1 VIVCRLLALLL
12 VSGCLSAP
20 LFARGGIPDQ
30 PADMSLLVRI
40 AMIVEDS
47 PLPMRR
53 DFAWLAISEMAGM
66 YTGEAQRA
74 RLETRRTAR
83 ARDTARWAAAVDDY
97 AVRMKA
103 LADAM
108 TSATPIEVTVG
119 VDSSVSLYVGG
130 EMVIVTGV
138 FIGQQASYEQRVIE
152 QFCTLYQCERLLA
165 RYELSV
171 PAADTITTKRASK
184 AAYWSFSQYAG
195 PVCMTDDGLEF
206 QFRDMSGLGQKR
218 VACSQ
223 IVAELYD
230 LVDALARRHRQ
241 GIMVDWNALKISP
254 IAGSEGHQIV
264 LNTND
269 DIRMPLPGLAAS
281 KDLFRMVRPWLAAR
295 ATGREFHLVVLNA
308 GHLMEE
314 LGASP

>member
-1 VIVCRLLALLL
+1 MVCRLLVLLL
-12 VSGCLSAP
+12 VLGFSPAP
-20 LFARGGIPDQ
+20 LFARGGVPEQ
-30 PADMSLLVRI
+30 PADQSLLVRI

-97 AVRMKA
+97 AVRMKV

-138 FIGQQASYEQRVIE
+138 FIGQQAIYEQRVIE

-171 PAADTITTKRASK
+171 PAADTITTKKASK

-206 QFRDMSGLGQKR
+206 QFREMSGLGQKR
-218 VACSQ
+218 AACSQ

-230 LVDALARRHRQ
+230 LVDALVRRHRQ

-264 LNTND
+264 LNTSE
-269 DIRMPLPGLAAS
+269 DIRMSLPGLAAS
-281 KDLFRMVRPWLAAR
+281 KDLFRMVRPWLEAR
-295 ATGREFHLVVLNA
+295 TKGQEFHLVVLNA
-308 GHLMEE
+308 GYLMEG

>member
-1 VIVCRLLALLL
+1 MCRLLALLL
-12 VSGCLSAP
+12 VLGCSP
-20 LFARGGIPDQ
+20 VPVFARGAVADQ
-30 PADMSLLVRI
+30 PADQSLLVRI

-83 ARDTARWAAAVDDY
+83 ASDTARWAAAVDDY
-97 AVRMKA
+97 AVRTKA

-119 VDSSVSLYVGG
+119 VDGSVSLYVGD

-138 FIGQQASYEQRVIE
+138 FIGQQAYYEQRVIE
-152 QFCTLYQCERLLA
+152 QFCTLYPCERLLA

-171 PAADTITTKRASK
+171 PAADIITTKRPSK
-184 AAYWSFSQYAG
+184 AAYWSFSQHAG

-218 VACSQ
+218 AACSQ
-223 IVAELYD
+223 IVAELHD
-230 LVDALARRHRQ
+230 LADALARRLRQ
-241 GIMVDWNALKISP
+241 GIMVDWNGLKLSP
-254 IAGSEGHQIV
+254 ITGSERHQIV
-264 LNTND
+264 LNTSE
-269 DIRMPLPGLAAS
+269 DIHMSLPGLAAS

-295 ATGREFHLVVLNA
+295 AAGQDFHLVVLNA
-308 GHLMEE
+308 GNLMAG
-314 LGASP
+314 LDASH